1 MDCWIRFAQSPF
13 GMSDKLA
20 SNDYTKHCSPTV
32 YLTQHCMASSYLNCN
47 TSRSR
52 QNGRYFADD
61 ISTCNFI
68 NETFCTSIRISLR
81 FVPNG
86 PRGKSALAQVMVCR
100 WAGGSQ
106 LTEPIPTK
114 FSLHPLLQCHAFVEQ
129 CMYFLHAKPWI
140 PGGRISI
147 FMAVIH

>member
-52 QNGRYFADD
+52 QNGYPDKVWDKSKMIWAVGIALLTHHSVRGGGKNPSLCVYSFD
-61 ISTCNFI
+61 IRLTCPSLSITQFYKDLGVPAHIMMTANSYVLV
-68 NETFCTSIRISLR
+68 TSARAKVMFSSLFVAR
-81 FVPNG
+81 FVCL
-86 PRGKSALAQVMVCR
+86 SVC
-100 WAGGSQ
+100 
-106 LTEPIPTK
+106 
-114 FSLHPLLQCHAFVEQ
+114 
-129 CMYFLHAKPWI
+129 
-140 PGGRISI
+140 
-147 FMAVIH
+147 